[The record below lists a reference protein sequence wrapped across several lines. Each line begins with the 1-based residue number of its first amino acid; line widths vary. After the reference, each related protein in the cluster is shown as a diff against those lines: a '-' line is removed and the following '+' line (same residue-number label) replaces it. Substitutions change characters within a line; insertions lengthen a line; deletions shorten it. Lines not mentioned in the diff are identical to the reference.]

1 MIASKITVSFL
12 FCTRFKTP
20 QSWQVAGDARRQR
33 EHESESTLALTLALR
48 EVYVLAVSVGT
59 QEQLEQQ
66 GSEHRATLNSSQRTW
81 HHSQQLSAQNRA
93 HQEYCYVLVSAKQ
106 G

>member
-66 GSEHRATLNSSQRTW
+66 GSEHRATLNSSQRT
-81 HHSQQLSAQNRA
+81 SDS
-93 HQEYCYVLVSAKQ
+93 S
-106 G
+106 